1 MICRT
6 QGLSHG
12 DNFCQWAIPRGCGP
26 AVLQSPHTLALLP
39 GFPRHCH
46 GIQLQIELMI
56 REEIRLHVHHIC
68 TPTPHAHIPILSHN
82 VTHRTLQAADP
93 LTTAF
98 AIAQG
103 QMVELPRMQ
112 RHNKER
118 TLGTHLAQA
127 RCTAGRR
134 RNYRVFACVNAPI
147 CVPTLLSLAA
157 QKGPFAHAKG
167 RFCVLAR
174 KIVDAQNVQFEHAK
188 GCICVPGVT
197 CAGTHMAP
205 FAYARMG

>member
-1 MICRT
+1 MGNT
-6 QGLSHG
+6 TWMWTGSTT
-12 DNFCQWAIPRGCGP
+12 
-26 AVLQSPHTLALLP
+26 SPHTLTLLP
-39 GFPRHCH
+39 RFPQHCH
-46 GIQLQIELMI
+46 GMQLQIELMI
-56 REEIRLHVHHIC
+56 RGDIRVHVHHIC
-68 TPTPHAHIPILSHN
+68 NPTPHAHIPILSHN

-103 QMVELPRMQ
+103 QVVELPRMQ
-112 RHNKER
+112 RHNEER
-118 TLGTHLAQA
+118 TPGTHVAQA

-147 CVPTLLSLAA
+147 CVPTLFSLPA

-167 RFCVLAR
+167 CFSVLAR
-174 KIVDAQNVQFEHAK
+174 KIVDAQSVQFAHAK
-188 GCICVPGVT
+188 GCICVRGVS
-197 CAGTHMAP
+197 CASTQKAP